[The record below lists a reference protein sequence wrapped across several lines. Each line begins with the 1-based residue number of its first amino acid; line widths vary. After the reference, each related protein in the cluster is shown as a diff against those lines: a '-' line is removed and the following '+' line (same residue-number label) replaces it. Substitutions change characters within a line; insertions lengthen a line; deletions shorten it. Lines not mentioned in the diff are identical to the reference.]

1 MLERIQ
7 KIASIIKKE
16 GGRAFFVGGYVR
28 DLILGIPSK
37 DIDVEVYGITPQRL
51 IEILSRFGEVDVV
64 GKSFGVIKV
73 KGLDVDFTM
82 PRRERKIGEGHK
94 GFEVSVDPFMSFEEA
109 CRRRDFTMNAIM
121 MDVLTKE
128 IIDPYGGVEDIKNK
142 IIRHIDACTYIED
155 PLRVYRAAQFA
166 GRLGF
171 KIDPG
176 TVELCRSIDLSSLSN
191 ERVFGELNKLLL
203 KSDRPSIGF
212 EYLKEMGVIERY
224 FPLLNDLIDCPQPA
238 VHHPEGDVWS
248 HVVLVLNEAA
258 KLRSQS
264 KSPDSFMWA
273 ALLHDVGKP
282 ATTKE
287 EDGRITSHGHE
298 VAGEKLAVE
307 FLKELSGEKRLISEV
322 GSLVRYH
329 MSPLSLYPNAKDSA
343 IRRLA
348 SKCDLHEVLL
358 LHEADYKGRALDT
371 SDFESRKIWF
381 QEKIKSLSLEEGI
394 KPLVRGRDLI
404 RIGFTPGP
412 HFGRLLKQAFEMQL
426 DGLDKE
432 EILDTLKAYL

>member
-155 PLRVYRAAQFA
+155 PLRYT
-166 GRLGF
+166 GRLNSQEGWDS
-171 KIDPG
+171 KLTPERLNYADP
-176 TVELCRSIDLSSLSN
+176 
-191 ERVFGELNKLLL
+191 
-203 KSDRPSIGF
+203 
-212 EYLKEMGVIERY
+212 
-224 FPLLNDLIDCPQPA
+224 
-238 VHHPEGDVWS
+238 
-248 HVVLVLNEAA
+248 
-258 KLRSQS
+258 
-264 KSPDSFMWA
+264 
-273 ALLHDVGKP
+273 
-282 ATTKE
+282 
-287 EDGRITSHGHE
+287 
-298 VAGEKLAVE
+298 
-307 FLKELSGEKRLISEV
+307 LISPASPMRECL
-322 GSLVRYH
+322 GS
-329 MSPLSLYPNAKDSA
+329 
-343 IRRLA
+343 
-348 SKCDLHEVLL
+348 
-358 LHEADYKGRALDT
+358 
-371 SDFESRKIWF
+371 
-381 QEKIKSLSLEEGI
+381 
-394 KPLVRGRDLI
+394 
-404 RIGFTPGP
+404 
-412 HFGRLLKQAFEMQL
+412 
-426 DGLDKE
+426 
-432 EILDTLKAYL
+432 